1 VGNKGYIGTKGPPI
15 NTEKGKISGD
25 NGSTGLFLTGPLLP
39 ETIPC
44 SVLMAGPFSPI

>member
-25 NGSTGLFLTGPLLP
+25 KGSTGNKGSIEPFFHAKPLSP
-39 ETIPC
+39 ENLPC
-44 SVLMAGPFSPI
+44 SV